1 MQGLLIT
8 GHTKHRNHGSTQSS
22 AYEKLNDIRPFPL
35 GSDHFGFGQHF
46 SNGLTKQKFQ

>member
-1 MQGLLIT
+1 MQGLLIP

-22 AYEKLNDIRPFPL
+22 AYEKLNNIRSFTI
-35 GSDHFGFGQHF
+35 GRYYFGFGQHF